1 VAASVAGRPLAAGGI
16 KSFVFSEELF
26 GTATALSPV
35 RHQPSS
41 KGNRSV
47 RTSKLLLALILCL
60 ASVSAFAQI
69 TDTYV
74 VTAAANAPGQ
84 NNTRWL
90 TQLSI
95 FNPHFDYPLTVSVTL
110 LRTGGA
116 PGEEKLIEIPANGV
130 FISDNAMVD
139 VFNSSGT
146 GSLLL
151 AAFTEDNP
159 QLPDNEVISR
169 AFLVSSNT
177 YNNAEGT
184 YGQTIPGVWTGLLDF
199 DYDGITSVAHGID
212 NSSRLEFRTNVG
224 VVNLGRCGITV
235 RVSVYDAD
243 GFEVIKDAPFGVP
256 PLAHWQERLPVT
268 VEGGSVEFL
277 VQDPCWDD
285 ADDYAVVFPYTSTVD
300 NISGDPRYQTP
311 SLLASPGLI
320 FGKKGKAAANA
331 DPTQVGKKI
340 DSAYARKVRA
350 SVQRTGKVQLMRG
363 ERGWIVAK

>member
-1 VAASVAGRPLAAGGI
+1 
-16 KSFVFSEELF
+16 
-26 GTATALSPV
+26 
-35 RHQPSS
+35 
-41 KGNRSV
+41 V
-47 RTSKLLLALILCL
+47 RTSKLLLACILCF

-74 VTAAANAPGQ
+74 VTAAANAPGA

-95 FNPHFDYPLTVSVTL
+95 FNPHLDYPLTVSVTL

-116 PGEEKLIEIPANGV
+116 PGEEKLIEIPRNGV
-130 FISDNAMVD
+130 FITDNAMVD
-139 VFNSSGT
+139 IFNSTGT

-151 AAFTEDNP
+151 ATFTEDNP
-159 QLPDNEVISR
+159 QLPDNDVISR
-169 AFLVSSNT
+169 SFLVTSNT
-177 YNNAEGT
+177 YNNADGT

-212 NSSRLEFRTNVG
+212 NSSRLKFRTNVG

-235 RVSVYDAD
+235 YVSVYDPD
-243 GFEVIKDAPFGVP
+243 GSTILDDAPFGVP
-256 PLAHWQERLPVT
+256 PLAHWQERLPVS

-277 VQDPCWDD
+277 VQDPCWNDEE
-285 ADDYAVVFPYTSTVD
+285 DYAVVFPYTSTID
-300 NISGDPRYQTP
+300 DISGDPRYQTP

-320 FGKKGKAAANA
+320 FGKKATANA

-350 SVQRTGKVQLMRG
+350 NVFRSGKVELMRG
-363 ERGWIVAK
+363 ERGWVVAK